1 MTSSSTSSIP
11 HFPTHTK
18 PRVWFITSAS
28 APIGLAI
35 AKELLKH
42 GDLIIVGDCPNSV
55 GEDETQYEALSS
67 LRSYAESHDWEER
80 LRIVKVDLR

>member
-1 MTSSSTSSIP
+1 MTSSSTSSTP
-11 HFPTHTK
+11 QFPAHTG

-28 APIGLAI
+28 SPIGLAI

-42 GDLIIVGDCPNSV
+42 GDLIIAGDCSNSV
-55 GEDETQYEALSS
+55 GEDETQREALSS
-67 LRSYAESHDWEER
+67 LRSYAESHDWQER